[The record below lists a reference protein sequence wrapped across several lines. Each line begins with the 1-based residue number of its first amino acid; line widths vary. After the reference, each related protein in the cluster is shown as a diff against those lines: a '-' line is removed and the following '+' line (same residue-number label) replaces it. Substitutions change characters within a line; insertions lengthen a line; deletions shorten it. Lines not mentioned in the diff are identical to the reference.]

1 MTTAPPTPPDTD
13 AAAFVAALRRLKAWS
28 GLSYRRLERRA
39 ADAGHTLP
47 YSTAATMLG
56 RERLPRAELV
66 AAFVA
71 ACGVRGTEA
80 EAWLDARSR
89 IACGAVDAGGSVGR
103 AAVDAG
109 SPAGRAAVDAGGS
122 VGRVAVVTPP
132 GRSESVEA
140 VPVRRPRPQRWA
152 GVAAAVLLTALL
164 GGALASGGLTDD
176 EEIRQSRTAYDVTE
190 AR

>member
-71 ACGVRGTEA
+71 ACGVRGAEA

-89 IACGAVDAGGSVGR
+89 IACGAAD
-103 AAVDAG
+103 
-109 SPAGRAAVDAGGS
+109 AGRAAVDAGGS
-122 VGRVAVVTPP
+122 VGLAAVDAGSPAWRPAVVTPP
-132 GRSESVEA
+132 ARSEPMEA
-140 VPVRRPRPQRWA
+140 VPLRRPRPLRWA
-152 GVAAAVLLTALL
+152 PVAAAVILTALL
-164 GGALASGGLTDD
+164 GGALASGDLTDD